1 MGRENT
7 SRHIFGEYS
16 DLFQFDVALCYN
28 IWGIAGE
35 GGYQNFKCSLLF
47 DWLRLLMI
55 LFKSFMKVHDNY
67 NNYDDQRQHN
77 MFSYRIEKIS
87 SVFAITCIVLAFVY
101 ILVSEG

>member
-1 MGRENT
+1 
-7 SRHIFGEYS
+7 
-16 DLFQFDVALCYN
+16 
-28 IWGIAGE
+28 
-35 GGYQNFKCSLLF
+35 
-47 DWLRLLMI
+47 MI